1 MVDIQDDE
9 ESELQKIVCKE
20 LHMRYGNFQAQ
31 KFFIL
36 INEYLDK
43 LMFYCHDIKGKDR
56 IVLMK

>member
-1 MVDIQDDE
+1 MD
-9 ESELQKIVCKE
+9 
-20 LHMRYGNFQAQ
+20 NFQAQ

-56 IVLMK
+56 IVPIK